1 MIKCDNM
8 KHELFEVGL
17 YDYSD
22 LDERL
27 KKPVRWT
34 EEDLKQIAEN
44 YRGGIPLTSEHDKV
58 YIGIGNNIVFEEDKG
73 KLFIEV
79 PDELDMEG
87 KGLSPKV
94 DVLLKDN
101 GDTFGID
108 TMSLIDVGV
117 TKSPRKITL
126 LNSEITGETGET
138 GMRGETGN
146 PEPAPQPPEPQN
158 QDANVTTN
166 LLLEKLQGKDAEI
179 GKLQDEINALKKE
192 SKKYDKIK
200 KSIEENKEYIDNK
213 EDILKELSELR
224 KHENERK
231 IKEYEAKYNFNYN
244 ENAQD
249 KEIIDKLLSGN
260 VDMELMEKLA
270 ERRIKIEAT
279 SDGSTPGGRN
289 PQNSGDVIET
299 GSTGSTGDKDKPSFT
314 TREEYNK
321 ILKDMGFNRTRI

>member
-1 MIKCDNM
+1 M
-8 KHELFEVGL
+8 KHELFEVGS

-22 LDERL
+22 LDDRL
-27 KKPVRWT
+27 NKPVEWT
-34 EEDLKQIAEN
+34 EDDLKLIAEN
-44 YRGGIPLTSEHDKV
+44 YRGGIPLTEEHDRV
-58 YIGIGNNIVFEEDKG
+58 YIGIGNNICYENG
-73 KLFIEV
+73 KLFIDV

-94 DVLLKDN
+94 DVLLKDK
-101 GDTFGID
+101 GDSFGID

-126 LNSEITGETGET
+126 LNSDITGDTGDT
-138 GMRGETGN
+138 GETGN
-146 PEPAPQPPEPQN
+146 PAPAPQPQPQPPSK
-158 QDANVTTN
+158 DANVATT

-179 GKLQDEINALKKE
+179 GKLQDEIKNLKEE
-192 SKKYDKIK
+192 SEKYEEIK
-200 KSIEENKEYIDNK
+200 KAIEENKEFIDSK
-213 EDILKELSELR
+213 DDILKELSELR
-224 KHENERK
+224 KAENERK

-249 KEIIDKLLSGN
+249 KEIIDKLLSGD

-270 ERRIKIEAT
+270 ERRIKIEA
-279 SDGSTPGGRN
+279 SNDGSAPGGRN
-289 PQNSGDVIET
+289 PSNTGDTCET
-299 GSTGSTGDKDKPSFT
+299 GSTGSTGDEDKPSFT

>member
-1 MIKCDNM
+1 MR
-8 KHELFEVGL
+8 HELFEVGS

-27 KKPVRWT
+27 DKPVIWS
-34 EEDLKQIAEN
+34 EDDLKLIAEN
-44 YRGGIPLTSEHDKV
+44 YRGGIPLTSEHDRIYV
-58 YIGIGNNIVFEEDKG
+58 GIGNNIEYEDG
-73 KLFIEV
+73 KLFLEV

-101 GDTFGID
+101 GDSFGID

-117 TKSPRKITL
+117 TKNPRKITL
-126 LNSEITGETGET
+126 LNSEITGDTGA
-138 GMRGETGN
+138 TGN
-146 PEPAPQPPEPQN
+146 PNPEPPAPQPQPQP
-158 QDANVTTN
+158 QPSKDANVATT

-179 GKLQDEINALKKE
+179 GKLQDEINNLKEE
-192 SKKYDKIK
+192 SKKYDEIK
-200 KSIEENKEYIDNK
+200 KAIEENKEFIDSK
-213 EDILKELSELR
+213 DDILKELSELR
-224 KHENERK
+224 KAENERK

-244 ENAQD
+244 ENQQD
-249 KEIIDKLLSGN
+249 KEIIDKLLSGD

-270 ERRIKIEAT
+270 ERRIKIEA
-279 SDGSTPGGRN
+279 SNEGSAPGGRKPGN
-289 PQNSGDVIET
+289 DGDTGET
-299 GSTGSTGDKDKPSFT
+299 GSTGSTGDEDAPSFT

>member
-1 MIKCDNM
+1 MD
-8 KHELFEVGL
+8 
-17 YDYSD
+17 D
-22 LDERL
+22 RL
-27 KKPVRWT
+27 TKPVKWT
-34 EEDLKQIAEN
+34 SDDLKLIAEN

-126 LNSEITGETGET
+126 LNSEITGETGDT
-138 GMRGETGN
+138 GATGETGN
-146 PEPAPQPPEPQN
+146 TEPTLQPPVQEN
-158 QDANVTTN
+158 KDVNVATN

-179 GKLQDEINALKKE
+179 GKLQEEINTLKEE
-192 SKKYDKIK
+192 SEKYEEIK
-200 KSIEENKEYIDNK
+200 KAIEENKDFIDNK

-249 KEIIDKLLSGN
+249 KEIIDKLLSGD

-299 GSTGSTGDKDKPSFT
+299 GSTGSTSDEDKPSFT
-314 TREEYNK
+314 TREEYNN

>member
-1 MIKCDNM
+1 MM
-8 KHELFEVGL
+8 RHELFEVGS

-22 LDERL
+22 LDDRL
-27 KKPVRWT
+27 DKPVEWT
-34 EEDLKQIAEN
+34 EEDLKLIAEN
-44 YRGGIPLTSEHDKV
+44 YRGGIPLTSEHENIYV
-58 YIGIGNNIVFEEDKG
+58 GIGNNIEYEEG

-94 DVLLKDN
+94 DVLLKDK
-101 GDTFGID
+101 GDSFGID

-117 TKSPRKITL
+117 TKHPRKIRL
-126 LNSEITGETGET
+126 LNSEIAGDS
-138 GMRGETGN
+138 GN
-146 PEPAPQPPEPQN
+146 PEGAPQPQPPAK
-158 QDANVTTN
+158 DTNVATS

-179 GKLQDEINALKKE
+179 GKLQDEINTLKEE
-192 SKKYDKIK
+192 SKKYDEIK
-200 KSIEENKEYIDNK
+200 KAIEENKEFIDSK
-213 EDILKELSELR
+213 DDILKELSELR
-224 KHENERK
+224 KAENERK

-249 KEIIDKLLSGN
+249 KEIIDKLLSGD

-270 ERRIKIEAT
+270 ERRIKIEAS

-289 PQNSGDVIET
+289 PSNSGDASET
-299 GSTGSTGDKDKPSFT
+299 GETGGAEDEYAPSFR

>member
-1 MIKCDNM
+1 MR
-8 KHELFEVGL
+8 HELFEVGS

-27 KKPVRWT
+27 TKPVEWT
-34 EEDLKQIAEN
+34 EDDLKLIAEN
-44 YRGGIPLTSEHDKV
+44 YRGGIPLTSEHENIYV
-58 YIGIGNNIVFEEDKG
+58 GIGNNIEYEEG
-73 KLFIEV
+73 KLFLEI
-79 PDELDMEG
+79 PDELDMKG

-101 GDTFGID
+101 GDSFGID

-117 TKSPRKITL
+117 TKSPRKIRL
-126 LNSEITGETGET
+126 LNSDITGETGA
-138 GMRGETGN
+138 TGN
-146 PEPAPQPPEPQN
+146 PNPEPPAPQPQPQPPAK
-158 QDANVTTN
+158 DTNVATT

-179 GKLQDEINALKKE
+179 GKLQDEINSLKEE
-192 SKKYDKIK
+192 SKKYDEIK
-200 KSIEENKEYIDNK
+200 KAIEENKEFIDSK
-213 EDILKELSELR
+213 DEILKELSELR
-224 KHENERK
+224 KAENERK

-249 KEIIDKLLSGN
+249 KEIIDKLLSGD

-270 ERRIKIEAT
+270 ERRIKIEA
-279 SDGSTPGGRN
+279 SNDGSTPGGRN
-289 PQNSGDVIET
+289 PENSCDTGET
-299 GSTGSTGDKDKPSFT
+299 GSTGSTGDEDSPSFT

>member
-1 MIKCDNM
+1 M

-22 LDERL
+22 LDRRL
-27 KKPVRWT
+27 NKPVKWT
-34 EEDLKQIAEN
+34 SDDLRQIAEN

-73 KLFIEV
+73 KLFIDL
-79 PDELDMEG
+79 PDELDMKG

-101 GDTFGID
+101 GDSFGID
-108 TMSLIDVGV
+108 TMNLIDVGV
-117 TKSPRKITL
+117 TKNPRKITL
-126 LNSEITGETGET
+126 LNSEITGQTGETGET
-138 GMRGETGN
+138 AN
-146 PEPAPQPPEPQN
+146 PKPPEVEN

-166 LLLEKLQGKDAEI
+166 LLLEKLKGKDAEI
-179 GKLQDEINALKKE
+179 GKLQDEITTLKKE

-200 KSIEENKEYIDNK
+200 KSIEENKEFINNK

-249 KEIIDKLLSGN
+249 KEIIDKLLTGD
-260 VDMELMEKLA
+260 VDMELMERLA

-279 SDGSTPGGRN
+279 NDISTPGGRN
-289 PQNSGDVIET
+289 PQNSGEVGET
-299 GSTGSTGDKDKPSFT
+299 GSAGDENAPSFT
-314 TREEYNK
+314 TREEYNR

>member
-1 MIKCDNM
+1 MM
-8 KHELFEVGL
+8 RHELFEVGS

-22 LDERL
+22 LDDRL
-27 KKPVRWT
+27 DKPVEWT
-34 EEDLKQIAEN
+34 EDDLKLIAEN
-44 YRGGIPLTSEHDKV
+44 YRGGIPLTSEHDNIYV
-58 YIGIGNNIVFEEDKG
+58 GIGNNIEYEEG

-94 DVLLKDN
+94 DVLLKDK
-101 GDTFGID
+101 GDSFGID

-117 TKSPRKITL
+117 TKNPRKITL
-126 LNSEITGETGET
+126 LNSEITGETG
-138 GMRGETGN
+138 N
-146 PEPAPQPPEPQN
+146 PEPAPQGQPQPVPSK
-158 QDANVTTN
+158 DANVTTS

-179 GKLQDEINALKKE
+179 GKLQDEINNLKEE
-192 SKKYDKIK
+192 SKKYDEIK
-200 KSIEENKEYIDNK
+200 KAIEENKEFIDSK
-213 EDILKELSELR
+213 DDILKELSELR
-224 KHENERK
+224 KAENERK

-249 KEIIDKLLSGN
+249 KEIIDKLLSGD

-270 ERRIKIEAT
+270 ERRIKIEA
-279 SDGSTPGGRN
+279 SNDGSTPGGRN
-289 PQNSGDVIET
+289 PSNSGDVGET
-299 GSTGSTGDKDKPSFT
+299 GETSSTGYENAPSFT

>member
-1 MIKCDNM
+1 MR
-8 KHELFEVGL
+8 HELFEVGT

-22 LDERL
+22 LDKRL
-27 KKPVRWT
+27 TKPVEWT
-34 EEDLKQIAEN
+34 AEDLKLIAEN

-58 YIGIGNNIVFEEDKG
+58 YIGIGNNISYEGG
-73 KLFIEV
+73 KLFIEI
-79 PDELDMEG
+79 PDELDMKG

-94 DVLLKDN
+94 DVLLKDK
-101 GDTFGID
+101 GDSFGID
-108 TMSLIDVGV
+108 TMNLIDVGV
-117 TKSPRKITL
+117 TKNPRKITL

-138 GMRGETGN
+138 GETGVTDETGN
-146 PEPAPQPPEPQN
+146 PEPTPQPPEPQN
-158 QDANVTTN
+158 HDVNVATN

-179 GKLQDEINALKKE
+179 RKLQEEINSLKKE

-200 KSIEENKEYIDNK
+200 KSIEENKEFINNK
-213 EDILKELSELR
+213 EDILNELSELR

-249 KEIIDKLLSGN
+249 KEIIDKLLSGD

-270 ERRIKIEAT
+270 ERRIKIEA
-279 SDGSTPGGRN
+279 SNDGSAPGGRN
-289 PQNSGDVIET
+289 PSNSGDTGET
-299 GSTGSTGDKDKPSFT
+299 GATGSTGDEDAPSFT

>member
-1 MIKCDNM
+1 MM
-8 KHELFEVGL
+8 RHELFEVGS

-27 KKPVRWT
+27 TKPVEWT
-34 EEDLKQIAEN
+34 EDDLKLIAEN
-44 YRGGIPLTSEHDKV
+44 YRGGIPLTEEHDRV
-58 YIGIGNNIVFEEDKG
+58 YIGIGNNICYENG
-73 KLFIEV
+73 KLFIDV

-94 DVLLKDN
+94 DVLLKDK
-101 GDTFGID
+101 GDAFGID

-126 LNSEITGETGET
+126 LNSDITGDTGDT
-138 GMRGETGN
+138 GETGN
-146 PEPAPQPPEPQN
+146 PAPAPQPQPQPPSK
-158 QDANVTTN
+158 DANVATT

-179 GKLQDEINALKKE
+179 GKLQDEIKNLKEE
-192 SKKYDKIK
+192 SEKYEEIK
-200 KSIEENKEYIDNK
+200 KAIEEDKEFLDSK

-224 KHENERK
+224 KAENERK

-244 ENAQD
+244 ENQQD
-249 KEIIDKLLSGN
+249 KEIIDKLLSGD

-270 ERRIKIEAT
+270 ERRIKIEA
-279 SDGSTPGGRN
+279 SNDGSAPGGRN
-289 PQNSGDVIET
+289 PSNSGDTGET
-299 GSTGSTGDKDKPSFT
+299 GATGSTGDEDAPSFT

>member
-1 MIKCDNM
+1 MR
-8 KHELFEVGL
+8 HELFEVGS

-22 LDERL
+22 LDERIN
-27 KKPVRWT
+27 KPVEWT
-34 EEDLKQIAEN
+34 EDDLKLIAEN
-44 YRGGIPLTSEHDKV
+44 YRGGILLTSEHDNIYV
-58 YIGIGNNIVFEEDKG
+58 GIGNNIEYEKG
-73 KLFIEV
+73 KLFLEI

-101 GDTFGID
+101 GDSFGID

-117 TKSPRKITL
+117 TKSPRKIRL
-126 LNSEITGETGET
+126 LNSDITGETGA
-138 GMRGETGN
+138 TGN
-146 PEPAPQPPEPQN
+146 PNPEPPAPQGQPQPPAK
-158 QDANVTTN
+158 DTNVATT

-179 GKLQDEINALKKE
+179 GKLQDEINSLKEE
-192 SKKYDKIK
+192 SKKYDEIK
-200 KSIEENKEYIDNK
+200 KAIEENKEFIDNK

-249 KEIIDKLLSGN
+249 KEIIDKLLSGD

-270 ERRIKIEAT
+270 ERRIKIEA
-279 SDGSTPGGRN
+279 SNDGSTPGGRN

-299 GSTGSTGDKDKPSFT
+299 GSTGSTGDEDKPSFT

-321 ILKDMGFNRTRI
+321 ILKDMGFNRAGI

>member
-1 MIKCDNM
+1 MR
-8 KHELFEVGL
+8 HELFEVGS

-22 LDERL
+22 LDDRL
-27 KKPVRWT
+27 DKPVEWT
-34 EEDLKQIAEN
+34 EDDLKLIAEN
-44 YRGGIPLTSEHDKV
+44 YRGGIPLTEEHDRV
-58 YIGIGNNIVFEEDKG
+58 YIGIGNNIVYEDG
-73 KLFIEV
+73 KLFIDV

-94 DVLLKDN
+94 DVLLKDK
-101 GDTFGID
+101 GDSFGID

-126 LNSEITGETGET
+126 LNSDITGDTGATGEP
-138 GMRGETGN
+138 GN
-146 PEPAPQPPEPQN
+146 PAPAPQPQPQP
-158 QDANVTTN
+158 QPPSKDTNVATT
-166 LLLEKLQGKDAEI
+166 LLLEKLQTKDSEI
-179 GKLQDEINALKKE
+179 GKLQDEIKTLKEE
-192 SKKYDKIK
+192 SEKYEEIK
-200 KSIEENKEYIDNK
+200 KAIEEDKEFLDNK

-224 KHENERK
+224 KAENERK

-249 KEIIDKLLSGN
+249 KEIIDKLLSGD

-270 ERRIKIEAT
+270 ERRIKIEA
-279 SDGSTPGGRN
+279 SNDGSAPGGRN
-289 PQNSGDVIET
+289 PSNSGDTGET
-299 GSTGSTGDKDKPSFT
+299 GSTGSTGDEDAPSFT

>member
-1 MIKCDNM
+1 MM
-8 KHELFEVGL
+8 RHELFEVGS

-27 KKPVRWT
+27 TKPVEWT
-34 EEDLKQIAEN
+34 EEDLKLIAEN
-44 YRGGIPLTSEHDKV
+44 YRGGIPLTEEHDKI
-58 YIGIGNNIVFEEDKG
+58 YIGIGNDISYEEG
-73 KLFIEV
+73 KLFIEI

-101 GDTFGID
+101 GDSFGID

-126 LNSEITGETGET
+126 LNSDIAGDAGDA
-138 GMRGETGN
+138 GN
-146 PEPAPQPPEPQN
+146 PEPTPQPQPQPQPPSK
-158 QDANVTTN
+158 DANVATS

-179 GKLQDEINALKKE
+179 GKLQEEIKTLKEE
-192 SKKYDKIK
+192 SEKYEEIK
-200 KSIEENKEYIDNK
+200 KAIEENKDFIDNK

-249 KEIIDKLLSGN
+249 KEIIDKLLSGD

-299 GSTGSTGDKDKPSFT
+299 GSTGSTGDEDKPSFT

>member
-1 MIKCDNM
+1 MM
-8 KHELFEVGL
+8 RHELFEVGS

-22 LDERL
+22 LDDRL
-27 KKPVRWT
+27 DKPVEWT
-34 EEDLKQIAEN
+34 EDDLKLIAEN
-44 YRGGIPLTSEHDKV
+44 YRGGIPLTSEHDNIYV
-58 YIGIGNNIVFEEDKG
+58 GIGNNIEYEEG

-94 DVLLKDN
+94 DVLLKDK
-101 GDTFGID
+101 GDSFGID

-126 LNSEITGETGET
+126 LNSDIAGDAGA
-138 GMRGETGN
+138 TGN
-146 PEPAPQPPEPQN
+146 PNPEPPAPQPQLQPPTKE
-158 QDANVTTN
+158 ANVTTS

-179 GKLQDEINALKKE
+179 GKLQDEINNLKEE
-192 SKKYDKIK
+192 SKKYDEIK
-200 KSIEENKEYIDNK
+200 KAIEENKEFIDSK
-213 EDILKELSELR
+213 DDILKELSELR
-224 KHENERK
+224 KAENERK

-249 KEIIDKLLSGN
+249 KEIIDKLLTGD

-270 ERRIKIEAT
+270 ERRIKIEA
-279 SDGSTPGGRN
+279 SNDGSTPGGRN
-289 PQNSGDVIET
+289 PSNSGDVGETGET
-299 GSTGSTGDKDKPSFT
+299 GSTGDEDAPSFT

>member
-1 MIKCDNM
+1 M

-22 LDERL
+22 LDRRL
-27 KKPVRWT
+27 NKPVKWT
-34 EEDLKQIAEN
+34 SDDLRQIAEN

-73 KLFIEV
+73 KLFIDL
-79 PDELDMEG
+79 PDELDMKG

-101 GDTFGID
+101 GDSFGID
-108 TMSLIDVGV
+108 TMNLIDVGV
-117 TKSPRKITL
+117 TKNPRKITL
-126 LNSEITGETGET
+126 LNSEITGETEETGET
-138 GMRGETGN
+138 AN
-146 PEPAPQPPEPQN
+146 PKPPEVEN

-166 LLLEKLQGKDAEI
+166 LLLEKLKGKDAEI
-179 GKLQDEINALKKE
+179 GKLQDEITTLKKE

-200 KSIEENKEYIDNK
+200 KSIEENKEFINNK

-249 KEIIDKLLSGN
+249 KEIIDKLLTGD
-260 VDMELMEKLA
+260 VDMELMERLA

-279 SDGSTPGGRN
+279 NDISTPGGRN
-289 PQNSGDVIET
+289 PQNSGEVGET
-299 GSTGSTGDKDKPSFT
+299 GSAGDENAPSFT
-314 TREEYNK
+314 TREEYNR

>member
-1 MIKCDNM
+1 MR
-8 KHELFEVGL
+8 HELFEVGS

-22 LDERL
+22 LDDRL
-27 KKPVRWT
+27 DKPVEWT
-34 EEDLKQIAEN
+34 AEDLKLIAEN
-44 YRGGIPLTSEHDKV
+44 YRGGIPLTSEHDKIYV
-58 YIGIGNNIVFEEDKG
+58 GIGNNIEYEEG

-79 PDELDMEG
+79 PDELDIDG

-101 GDTFGID
+101 GDSFGID

-117 TKSPRKITL
+117 TKNPRKITL
-126 LNSEITGETGET
+126 LNSEIAGDVGA
-138 GMRGETGN
+138 TGN
-146 PEPAPQPPEPQN
+146 PNPEPSQPQLQHQPPSK
-158 QDANVTTN
+158 DANVATT

-179 GKLQDEINALKKE
+179 GKLQDEINTLKEE
-192 SKKYDKIK
+192 SKKYDEIK
-200 KSIEENKEYIDNK
+200 KAIEENKEFIDSK

-224 KHENERK
+224 KAENERK

-249 KEIIDKLLSGN
+249 KEIIDKLLSGD

-270 ERRIKIEAT
+270 ERRIKIEA
-279 SDGSTPGGRN
+279 SNDGSTPGGRN
-289 PQNSGDVIET
+289 PENSGDVGET
-299 GSTGSTGDKDKPSFT
+299 GSTGSTKDEDAPSFT

>member
-1 MIKCDNM
+1 MM
-8 KHELFEVGL
+8 RHELFEVGS

-22 LDERL
+22 LDDRL
-27 KKPVRWT
+27 DKPVEWT
-34 EEDLKQIAEN
+34 ADDLKLIAEN
-44 YRGGIPLTSEHDKV
+44 YRGGIPLTSEHDKIYV
-58 YIGIGNNIVFEEDKG
+58 GIGNNIEYEEG

-94 DVLLKDN
+94 DVLLKDK
-101 GDTFGID
+101 GDSFGID

-117 TKSPRKITL
+117 TKNPRKITL
-126 LNSEITGETGET
+126 LNSEITGETG
-138 GMRGETGN
+138 N
-146 PEPAPQPPEPQN
+146 PEPAPQGQPQPAPN
-158 QDANVTTN
+158 KDANVATS

-179 GKLQDEINALKKE
+179 GKLQDEINNLKEE
-192 SKKYDKIK
+192 SKKYDEIK
-200 KSIEENKEYIDNK
+200 KAIEENKEFIDSK
-213 EDILKELSELR
+213 DDILKELSELR
-224 KHENERK
+224 KAENERK

-249 KEIIDKLLSGN
+249 KEIIDKLLSGD

-270 ERRIKIEAT
+270 ERRIKIEA
-279 SDGSTPGGRN
+279 SNDGSTPGGRN
-289 PQNSGDVIET
+289 PSNSGEAGEVGET
-299 GSTGSTGDKDKPSFT
+299 GSTGDEDAPSFT

>member
-1 MIKCDNM
+1 MR
-8 KHELFEVGL
+8 HELFEVGS

-22 LDERL
+22 LDDRL
-27 KKPVRWT
+27 TKPVNWT
-34 EEDLKQIAEN
+34 EDDLKLIAEN
-44 YRGGIPLTSEHDKV
+44 YRGGIPLTSEHDNIYV
-58 YIGIGNNIVFEEDKG
+58 GIGNNIEFEEG

-79 PDELDMEG
+79 SDELDMEG

-101 GDTFGID
+101 GDSFGID

-117 TKSPRKITL
+117 TKSPRKIRL
-126 LNSEITGETGET
+126 LNSDITGETGA
-138 GMRGETGN
+138 TGN
-146 PEPAPQPPEPQN
+146 PHPEPPAPQPQPQPPAK
-158 QDANVTTN
+158 DTNVATT

-179 GKLQDEINALKKE
+179 GKLQDEINSLKEE
-192 SKKYDKIK
+192 SKKYDEIK
-200 KSIEENKEYIDNK
+200 KAIEENKEFIDSK
-213 EDILKELSELR
+213 DEILKELSELR
-224 KHENERK
+224 KAENERK

-249 KEIIDKLLSGN
+249 KEIIDKLLSGD

-270 ERRIKIEAT
+270 ERRIKIEV
-279 SDGSTPGGRN
+279 SNDGSTPGGRN
-289 PQNSGDVIET
+289 PENSGDTGETGLT
-299 GSTGSTGDKDKPSFT
+299 GSTEDEDSPSFT

>member
-1 MIKCDNM
+1 MR
-8 KHELFEVGL
+8 HELFEVGS

-27 KKPVRWT
+27 DKPVEWT
-34 EEDLKQIAEN
+34 EDDLKLIAEN
-44 YRGGIPLTSEHDKV
+44 YRGGIPLTAEHDKIYV
-58 YIGIGNNIVFEEDKG
+58 GIGNNIEYENG
-73 KLFIEV
+73 KLFLEV

-101 GDTFGID
+101 GDSFGID

-117 TKSPRKITL
+117 TKNPRKITL
-126 LNSEITGETGET
+126 LNSDITGDTGAT
-138 GMRGETGN
+138 GDTGN
-146 PEPAPQPPEPQN
+146 PAPAPQPQPQPPSK
-158 QDANVTTN
+158 DANVATT

-179 GKLQDEINALKKE
+179 GKLQDEINNLKEE
-192 SKKYDKIK
+192 SKKYDEIK
-200 KSIEENKEYIDNK
+200 KAIEENKEFIDSK
-213 EDILKELSELR
+213 DDILKELSELR
-224 KHENERK
+224 KAENERK

-244 ENAQD
+244 ENQQD
-249 KEIIDKLLSGN
+249 KEIIDKLLSGD

-270 ERRIKIEAT
+270 ERRIKIEA
-279 SDGSTPGGRN
+279 SNDGSTPGGRN
-289 PQNSGDVIET
+289 PGNSGDTGET
-299 GSTGSTGDKDKPSFT
+299 GSTGSTGDEDSPSFT

>member
-1 MIKCDNM
+1 MR
-8 KHELFEVGL
+8 HELFEVGS

-22 LDERL
+22 LDDRL
-27 KKPVRWT
+27 DKPVEWT
-34 EEDLKQIAEN
+34 EDDLKLIAEN
-44 YRGGIPLTSEHDKV
+44 YRGGIPLTSEHDNIYV
-58 YIGIGNNIVFEEDKG
+58 GIGNNIEYEEG
-73 KLFIEV
+73 KLFLEI

-101 GDTFGID
+101 GDSFGID

-117 TKSPRKITL
+117 TKNPRKIRL
-126 LNSEITGETGET
+126 LNSEITGETGVA
-138 GMRGETGN
+138 GN
-146 PEPAPQPPEPQN
+146 PNPEPPAPQPRPQPEPTK
-158 QDANVTTN
+158 DTNVATT

-179 GKLQDEINALKKE
+179 GKLQEEINNLKEE
-192 SKKYDKIK
+192 SEKYEEIK
-200 KSIEENKEYIDNK
+200 KAIEEDKEFLDSK

-224 KHENERK
+224 KAENERK

-249 KEIIDKLLSGN
+249 KEIIDKLLSGD
-260 VDMELMEKLA
+260 VDMDLMEKLA
-270 ERRIKIEAT
+270 ERRIKIEA
-279 SDGSTPGGRN
+279 SKDGSTPGGRN
-289 PQNSGDVIET
+289 PANSGESEET
-299 GSTGSTGDKDKPSFT
+299 GSTGGSEDEDAPSFT

>member
-1 MIKCDNM
+1 MM
-8 KHELFEVGL
+8 RHELFEVGS

-22 LDERL
+22 LDDRL
-27 KKPVRWT
+27 DKPVIWS
-34 EEDLKQIAEN
+34 EDDLKLIAEN
-44 YRGGIPLTSEHDKV
+44 YRGGIPLTSEHDKIYV
-58 YIGIGNNIVFEEDKG
+58 GIGNNIEFEEG
-73 KLFIEV
+73 KLFIEI

-101 GDTFGID
+101 GDSFGID

-117 TKSPRKITL
+117 TKHPRKIRL
-126 LNSEITGETGET
+126 LNSEITGDAGNP
-138 GMRGETGN
+138 N
-146 PEPAPQPPEPQN
+146 PEPAPLPQPQPPAK
-158 QDANVTTN
+158 DTNVATS

-179 GKLQDEINALKKE
+179 GKLQDEINTLKEE
-192 SKKYDKIK
+192 SKKYDEIK
-200 KSIEENKEYIDNK
+200 KAIEENKEFIDSK
-213 EDILKELSELR
+213 DEILKELSELR
-224 KHENERK
+224 KAENERK

-249 KEIIDKLLSGN
+249 KEIIDKLLSGD

-270 ERRIKIEAT
+270 ERRIKIEAA

-289 PQNSGDVIET
+289 PANSGDVGET
-299 GSTGSTGDKDKPSFT
+299 GDAGNAGDEDAPSFT

>member
-1 MIKCDNM
+1 M

-22 LDERL
+22 LDRRL
-27 KKPVRWT
+27 NKPVKWT
-34 EEDLKQIAEN
+34 SDDLRQIAEN

-73 KLFIEV
+73 KLFIDL
-79 PDELDMEG
+79 PDELDMKG

-101 GDTFGID
+101 GDSFGID
-108 TMSLIDVGV
+108 TMNLIDVGV
-117 TKSPRKITL
+117 TKNPRKITL

-138 GMRGETGN
+138 AN
-146 PEPAPQPPEPQN
+146 PKPPEVEN
-158 QDANVTTN
+158 QDANVATN

-179 GKLQDEINALKKE
+179 GKLQDEITTLKKE

-200 KSIEENKEYIDNK
+200 KSIEENKEFINNK

-249 KEIIDKLLSGN
+249 KEIIDKLLTGD

-279 SDGSTPGGRN
+279 NDISTPGGRN
-289 PQNSGDVIET
+289 PQNSGDIGET
-299 GSTGSTGDKDKPSFT
+299 GSAGDENAPSFT
-314 TREEYNK
+314 TREEYNR

>member
-1 MIKCDNM
+1 MMRHK
-8 KHELFEVGL
+8 LFEVGS

-27 KKPVRWT
+27 TKPVEWT
-34 EEDLKQIAEN
+34 EDDLKLIAEN
-44 YRGGIPLTSEHDKV
+44 YRGGIPLTSEHDNIYV
-58 YIGIGNNIVFEEDKG
+58 GIGNNIEYEEG
-73 KLFIEV
+73 KLFLEV

-101 GDTFGID
+101 GDSFGID

-117 TKSPRKITL
+117 TKSPRKIRL
-126 LNSEITGETGET
+126 LNSDITGDTGT
-138 GMRGETGN
+138 AGN
-146 PEPAPQPPEPQN
+146 PEPTPVPQPQPQP
-158 QDANVTTN
+158 QPSKETNVATS

-179 GKLQDEINALKKE
+179 GKLQEEIKTLKEE
-192 SKKYDKIK
+192 SEKYEEIK
-200 KSIEENKEYIDNK
+200 KAIEEDKEFLDSK
-213 EDILKELSELR
+213 DDILKELSELR
-224 KHENERK
+224 KAENERK
-231 IKEYEAKYNFNYN
+231 IKEYETKYNFNYN

-249 KEIIDKLLSGN
+249 KEIIDKLLSGD

-270 ERRIKIEAT
+270 ERRIKIEA
-279 SDGSTPGGRN
+279 SNDGSTPGGRN
-289 PQNSGDVIET
+289 PSNSGDDGEVGET
-299 GSTGSTGDKDKPSFT
+299 GSTGDEDAPSFT